1 MKNLVSLV
9 VLVMTLAALSLKAGW
24 IKAYDNEGRTEE
36 GHVVQQT
43 ADGGYIVIGTTF
55 SDPEEDGNVWLLK
68 TDANGEKAWEKTY
81 GPALWW
87 NTSGQQTSD
96 GGYIIADGTESF
108 GTEGYDVWLL
118 KTDEQGDTVWTKT
131 YGGPQH
137 DVALAVHQTDDG
149 GYIIAGFRDAIKH
162 PDYGYLTNGDMWL
175 IKTDADGDTVWTKT
189 YGVEDKHDYADFVSQ
204 TSDGGYIIVCARLYS
219 PATLNK
225 VSIMKTD
232 DKGDS
237 IWTYR
242 TSEYIVFECVQ
253 QTTDEGY
260 VATGIN
266 FGDLTVLKLDANG
279 NRVWE
284 KTYGNPEPGYNDGGL
299 CIQETS
305 EGGYIITGRYEFVIS
320 ANIISTLWLLKT
332 EADGDT
338 VWSRLYG
345 DDGEFDEGFWVEQT
359 SDGGYI
365 VTGRTTT
372 WAVAG
377 SDLLLMKTNSEGLI
391 DAVEEEPIVDSRVN
405 WQIIYP
411 VGQKIVLR
419 YSDRPDGFCA
429 EIFDAAGRK
438 VDEVRS
444 TSQSGTITWGECY
457 GPGVYF
463 IRPEWDNAA
472 PQKVVLIR

>member
-1 MKNLVSLV
+1 MKNLVLLV
-9 VLVMTLAALSLKAGW
+9 VLVTTLTALPLQAGW
-24 IKAYDNEGRTEE
+24 IKAYDSEGRTEE

-43 ADGGYIVIGTTF
+43 ADGGYIVFGLAY
-55 SDPEEDGNVWLLK
+55 SSSEDGDIWLLK
-68 TDANGEKAWEKTY
+68 TDSEGEKVWEKSY
-81 GPALWW
+81 GPTLWW
-87 NTSGQQTSD
+87 NTSGQLTSD
-96 GGYIIADGTESF
+96 GGYIIADGTEIF
-108 GTEGYDVWLL
+108 GGEGYQAWLL
-118 KTDEQGDTVWTKT
+118 KTDAQGDTVWTKN

-137 DVALAVHQTDDG
+137 DVARAVHQTDDG

-175 IKTDADGDTVWTKT
+175 IKTDADGDTMWTKT
-189 YGVEDKHDYADFVSQ
+189 YGVEDEHDYADFVSQ
-204 TSDGGYIIVCARLYS
+204 TSDGGYIVACSGLYS

-253 QTTDEGY
+253 QTTDDGY

-266 FGDLTVLKLDANG
+266 FGDLTIIKLGTNG
-279 NRVWE
+279 NRLWE
-284 KTYGNPEPGYNDGGL
+284 KTYGNPELGYNDRGF

-305 EGGYIITGRYEFVIS
+305 DDGYIITGCYEFVIS
-320 ANIISTLWLLKT
+320 ASIISTLWLLKT

-345 DDGEFDEGFWVEQT
+345 DDGEFDEGFWGEQT

-365 VTGRTTT
+365 VTGSTET

-377 SDLLLMKTNSEGLI
+377 SDLFLMKTNSEGFI
-391 DAVEEEPIVDSRVN
+391 DAVEEEPIVVTDRN
-405 WQIIYP
+405 WQIPSSI
-411 VGQKIVLR
+411 GREIVLR
-419 YSDRPDGFCA
+419 YSDHPHGFYA
-429 EIFDAAGRK
+429 EVFNAAGQK
-438 VDEVRS
+438 VDELHS
-444 TSQSGTITWGECY
+444 NQQCGTISWGD
-457 GPGVYF
+457 GFSHGVYF
-463 IRPEWDNAA
+463 IVAESNTLMQAR
-472 PQKVVLIR
+472 KVILIR